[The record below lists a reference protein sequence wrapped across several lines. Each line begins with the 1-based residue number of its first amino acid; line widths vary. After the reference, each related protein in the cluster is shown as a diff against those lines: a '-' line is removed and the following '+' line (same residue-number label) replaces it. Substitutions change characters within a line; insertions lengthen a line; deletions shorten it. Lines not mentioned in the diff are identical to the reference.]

1 VIFEVMDVQRSNVE
15 DQENRL
21 PKFGGRSKMSENFT
35 QANINNGQQRSSLA
49 VLSTQNATNIR
60 RQPTRAAKQDITY
73 GVNAK
78 GCQDENAFARQAN
91 QKPVTSSSG
100 NVFKSST
107 LEFTIYSDNTENTS
121 KSSIASQV
129 PAAADKTLLQYAAK
143 QMQVPEPKRVLRELA
158 LPKGFTSLPSS
169 QVSSGSEEVEMEDE
183 DAMNISMPSD
193 SRELSTESQEH
204 LLKLREEEMYDMAE
218 YAADIYEYLRCAEKE
233 HRPRLNYMSKQTDI
247 SVSMR
252 WILVDWMVEV
262 AEEYKLKTETLY
274 LAVSYIDRFLSHM
287 AVKRDKL
294 QLVGTTAMFIAAKY
308 EEIYPPDVS
317 QFAYITDNTYKVNH
331 ILRMEHLILKVL
343 SFDMAV
349 PTAHYFLTKFARK
362 LRVHERVTH
371 LALFLSELT
380 MLDPDP
386 FLKFLPSEIAAT
398 ALAIANYTLEL
409 PAWPAL
415 MVETFGIR
423 LEELRECYACLNAA
437 FGKVHTAEQHAI
449 RDKYRDDKYSCVSVL
464 LARLDL
470 PFSEAPAV

>member
-1 VIFEVMDVQRSNVE
+1 MDVHQSQVE

-21 PKFGGRSKMSENFT
+21 PKFGVRNKGIENT
-35 QANINNGQQRSSLA
+35 QVNTNNGQQRSSLA
-49 VLSTQNATNIR
+49 VLSTQNANIR
-60 RQPTRAAKQDITY
+60 RQPTRAAKAAKQDITY
-73 GVNAK
+73 GVNSK
-78 GCQDENAFARQAN
+78 GCQDENVFTRQPN
-91 QKPVTSSSG
+91 QKPVTSFAG
-100 NVFKSST
+100 NAFKSST
-107 LEFTIYSDNTENTS
+107 LSFSIYSDSSGNLS
-121 KSSIASQV
+121 KTTDASQV
-129 PAAADKTLLQYAAK
+129 SAAVDKSSLQHATGTI
-143 QMQVPEPKRVLRELA
+143 QHGVPEPPRRVLGELDM
-158 LPKGFTSLPSS
+158 PKGFTSLPSS
-169 QVSSGSEEVEMEDE
+169 QVSSVSEEVEMEMD
-183 DAMNISMPSD
+183 DDPMNISTPS
-193 SRELSTESQEH
+193 ESQEH
-204 LLKLREEEMYDMAE
+204 LLKLREEEMFDMAE

-362 LRVHERVTH
+362 LRCRQAVSN

-398 ALAIANYTLEL
+398 ALAIANYTMEQ
-409 PAWPAL
+409 PAWPAV

-423 LEELRECYACLNAA
+423 LEELRECYTALNAA
-437 FGKVHTAEQHAI
+437 FSRVHTADQHAI
-449 RDKYRDDKYSCVSVL
+449 RDKYKDEKYHGVSGL
-464 LARLDL
+464 LCRLDL
-470 PFSEAPAV
+470 PFSEPRVV